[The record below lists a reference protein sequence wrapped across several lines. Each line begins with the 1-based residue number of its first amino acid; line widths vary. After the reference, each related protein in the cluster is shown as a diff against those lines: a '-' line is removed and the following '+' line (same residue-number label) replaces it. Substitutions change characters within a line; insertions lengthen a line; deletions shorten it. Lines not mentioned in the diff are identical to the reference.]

1 MPFRLAMFDW
11 NGTLLNDVS
20 VAHSTTIHV
29 FRQIAPLAE
38 IPTLEE
44 YREEFSAS
52 QMMEYY
58 YHRGV
63 TRALT
68 ESEIYALWEARY
80 EAVCDA
86 AGLTDGALK
95 LLTFFEQCG
104 VPTVII
110 SAAPEG
116 TVRHVKAL
124 GIENVIH
131 TMRFHAR
138 NKEMA
143 ILEMLDY
150 YRVHARDAFY
160 VGDTADDIE
169 QAKRTGVATFGFTGG
184 YNSPERILKAKPRY
198 VINSLDDVRMV
209 AYAQNGS

>member
-1 MPFRLAMFDW
+1 MFDW
-11 NGTLLNDVS
+11 NGTLFNDVS
-20 VAHSTTIHV
+20 VAHDTTIHV
-29 FRQIAPLAE
+29 FGQIAPLVE
-38 IPTLEE
+38 IPTLGEW
-44 YREEFSAS
+44 REEFSAS
-52 QMMEYY
+52 QIMECYY
-58 YHRGV
+58 RRGV
-63 TRALT
+63 ARTLT
-68 ESEIYALWEARY
+68 ENELYALWAAHY

-86 AGLTDGALK
+86 ACLHDGALK
-95 LLTFFEQCG
+95 LLTFFEQCD

-110 SAAPEG
+110 SAAPER
-116 TVRHVKAL
+116 TIKHVKKL

-131 TMRFHAR
+131 TMRFHAK

-150 YRVHARDAFY
+150 YKVHARDAFY
-160 VGDTADDIE
+160 VDDTADGIE

-198 VINSLDDVRMV
+198 VINSLDDVRLV